1 MEKKQYILPSI
12 AVIYNDIDI
21 ITQSYI
27 EDEEWTGPEMMLD
40 EGWVIEDEGNV
51 NFSKQKT
58 KK

>member
-12 AVIYNDIDI
+12 AVIYDDVDI

-40 EGWVIEDEGNV
+40 EG
-51 NFSKQKT
+51 
-58 KK
+58 